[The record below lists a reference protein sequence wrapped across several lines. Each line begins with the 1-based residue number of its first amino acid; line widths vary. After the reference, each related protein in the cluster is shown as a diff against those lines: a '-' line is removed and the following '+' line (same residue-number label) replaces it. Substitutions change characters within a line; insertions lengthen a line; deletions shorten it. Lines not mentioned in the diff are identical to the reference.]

1 MHVGVYL
8 LNCLPAYLPINLPTL
23 PSIWRAW
30 LVIEQQMLGTK
41 CAKTIVFT
49 MVSDPNLVAYTS
61 QSRMPPRLENACKNQ
76 SFSKTL
82 VASQTDKNE

>member
-61 QSRMPPRLENACKNQ
+61 PEPYATKIGKCMQKPIILKDTCRFTYRQK
-76 SFSKTL
+76 
-82 VASQTDKNE
+82 

>member
-61 QSRMPPRLENACKNQ
+61 EPYATKIGKCMQKPIILKDTCRFTYQQK
-76 SFSKTL
+76 
-82 VASQTDKNE
+82 